1 MTANIDVLVE
11 NKIGLSGPT
20 DPYFSRHVTV
30 TTPFFFFFF
39 LPDFHSVNNSEF
51 PRHLTSKH

>member
-11 NKIGLSGPT
+11 KKIRLSGST
-20 DPYFSRHVTV
+20 DPFFSRHVTV
-30 TTPFFFFFF
+30 TTPMFFFFW
-39 LPDFHSVNNSEF
+39 PDFHSVNNSEF

>member
-11 NKIGLSGPT
+11 KKNQIIRTYRPI
-20 DPYFSRHVTV
+20 
-30 TTPFFFFFF
+30 FFQTCYSNHTNFFW
-39 LPDFHSVNNSEF
+39 PDFHSVNNSEF